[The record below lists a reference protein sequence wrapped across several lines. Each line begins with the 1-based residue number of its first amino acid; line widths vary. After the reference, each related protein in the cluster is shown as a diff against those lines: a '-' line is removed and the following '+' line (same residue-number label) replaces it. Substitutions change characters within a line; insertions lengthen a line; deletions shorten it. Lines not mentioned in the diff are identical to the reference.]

1 MYFMTSPKGQ
11 LPVRMR
17 LCDTL
22 EGDWREPPKK
32 DSGHGVG
39 DHGRDKLSCIAFL
52 LSGLIRGSLRLPSQS
67 IYGSLGFIFLRS
79 IAARPIGSTASR
91 SDYSSTEC

>member
-1 MYFMTSPKGQ
+1 
-11 LPVRMR
+11 MR

-32 DSGHGVG
+32 DSGPGVE

-52 LSGLIRGSLRLPSQS
+52 LSGFNAWQP
-67 IYGSLGFIFLRS
+67 Y
-79 IAARPIGSTASR
+79 AAVTVDKWISGIHIPPEG
-91 SDYSSTEC
+91 

>member
-1 MYFMTSPKGQ
+1 
-11 LPVRMR
+11 MR

-32 DSGHGVG
+32 DSGPGVG

-52 LSGLIRGSLRLPSQS
+52 LSGFNAWQPYVAVTIDIWISGLHIPQKHSGEANWFDGQQERL
-67 IYGSLGFIFLRS
+67 FIH
-79 IAARPIGSTASR
+79 
-91 SDYSSTEC
+91 